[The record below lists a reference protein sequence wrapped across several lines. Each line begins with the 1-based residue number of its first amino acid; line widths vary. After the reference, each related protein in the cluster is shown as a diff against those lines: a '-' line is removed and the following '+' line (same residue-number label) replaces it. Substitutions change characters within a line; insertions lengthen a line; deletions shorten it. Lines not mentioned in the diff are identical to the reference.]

1 MKLVPT
7 AASPQHP
14 LADHPYDRW
23 VNPDGDLTAEFY
35 RLPTGFLVRFP
46 EQADFAVDLVAQTTR
61 CTPASDAMTEVS
73 QSLFHN
79 AIEPL
84 VGNYTG
90 GLFLHGSAVS
100 LLSGGGIAFLGE
112 SRRGKTTLAGAFAK
126 AGHPFLTE
134 DTVAL
139 TKVTVADEASYLVQ
153 PSRPVLRLFPDS
165 ANHLLGRDEAV
176 EEDADKSALD
186 ASGHLPFAKSPA
198 ALRAIYILGPGSSEQ
213 VTITALPMPAALA
226 ELMRHGFILDV
237 EDKVRLRGHF
247 QRVSDLVTTVTCYAL
262 DFPRDYAQLG
272 QVVES
277 IHTHAQGR
285 PSQ

>member
-1 MKLVPT
+1 MIAFHERPARPQET
-7 AASPQHP
+7 IAAQPH
-14 LADHPYDRW
+14 DRW
-23 VNPDGDLTAEFY
+23 LSPDGDASAEFY
-35 RLPTGFLVRFP
+35 RTATGYLVRFP
-46 EQADFAVDLVAQTTR
+46 DQADFAIDLANRTAH
-61 CTPASDAMTEVS
+61 CTPASPDMSAVAK
-73 QSLFHN
+73 SLFHN

-84 VGNYTG
+84 LGNFTG

-100 LLSGGGIAFLGE
+100 LATGGAIAFLGD

-139 TKVTVADEASYLVQ
+139 KPADGHYLVA
-153 PSRPVLRLFPDS
+153 PTRPVLRLFPDS
-165 ANHLLGRDEAV
+165 ANHLLGQDEAV
-176 EEDADKSALD
+176 DEDAGKSVLD
-186 ASGHLPFAKSPA
+186 ASGKLPFADA
-198 ALRAIYILGPGSSEQ
+198 AQALRAIYILGPGSSEQ
-213 VTITALPMPAALA
+213 VAITALPMPAALA

-247 QRVSDLVTTVTCYAL
+247 QRVSDLVTTVTCYTL